1 MTHPFFV
8 RQVAVDIE
16 PEVAGALVQLAT
28 RLSSLLFLLLLGRH
42 NGTGTVKKKVL
53 WIQIK
58 IGSVFCNFVNT
69 DLHNKRQ
76 KM

>member
-28 RLSSLLFLLLLGRH
+28 RLRSLLFLLLLGRH
-42 NGTGTVKKKVL
+42 NGTGTVKKK
-53 WIQIK
+53 K
-58 IGSVFCNFVNT
+58 CCGSRSKLDPYSAT
-69 DLHNKRQ
+69 L
-76 KM
+76 

>member
-42 NGTGTVKKKVL
+42 NGTGTVKKKCC
-53 WIQIK
+53 
-58 IGSVFCNFVNT
+58 GSRSKLDPYSAT
-69 DLHNKRQ
+69 L
-76 KM
+76 